1 MSNFISILAFIST
14 IIFSLSQSYIIYIL
28 KRNDKEGLKITSS
41 FSIISCLVYQW
52 IWFIYYRKIENNN
65 VCWCYLIGTIF
76 SFVLSAIYLFFYSKE
91 LPQKNTLYMSLY
103 LFMLADLIF
112 EIWFIERDILN
123 YEEKIQSKRN
133 VVRIISSIF
142 NVLMYG
148 TFGLNIFK
156 FFKELNMSYMA
167 LPVAIVGLFNS
178 FIWLLYGIVNS
189 DDDEN
194 IIVDSRDNLNNNFRM
209 SDTGN
214 EIDITSDK
222 NNVKFMEKYI
232 ACVENTKIKAI
243 IFENNND
250 SNDDNSEEAFLE
262 IIKII

>member
-133 VVRIISSIF
+133 MVRIISSIF

-194 IIVDSRDNLNNNFRM
+194 NKFYLYTNIFGISFCTIQIILFFLFKDKKTEPKFSKENL
-209 SDTGN
+209 
-214 EIDITSDK
+214 ISDK
-222 NNVKFMEKYI
+222 ESSKSQKKKKKKKKGKTQDKEEDDI
-232 ACVENTKIKAI
+232 LTI
-243 IFENNND
+243 I
-250 SNDDNSEEAFLE
+250 
-262 IIKII
+262 